1 MRGKVFIS
9 LAFIL
14 LKLAICGVLTAQT
27 PFRPFDCGMA
37 VVSCFSGLQSLPP
50 NPTINVNGPVMGII
64 DVRAHA
70 LAPPGQWW
78 QQASSTLK
86 YMHPSWTAANM
97 GQIFGLAIDSAGNIY
112 ATPTT
117 VYYCPTSSHPSPFG
131 PAGPGGVYR
140 ASGTTGLLSTYVT
153 TGNFSPGGNSIP
165 NKGSGLGNICYDPDH
180 DQLFVTNFADGMI
193 YRIKNGQVL
202 SRFDPFS
209 ST

>member
-70 LAPPGQWW
+70 LAPP
-78 QQASSTLK
+78 
-86 YMHPSWTAANM
+86 
-97 GQIFGLAIDSAGNIY
+97 
-112 ATPTT
+112 
-117 VYYCPTSSHPSPFG
+117 
-131 PAGPGGVYR
+131 
-140 ASGTTGLLSTYVT
+140 
-153 TGNFSPGGNSIP
+153 
-165 NKGSGLGNICYDPDH
+165 
-180 DQLFVTNFADGMI
+180 
-193 YRIKNGQVL
+193 
-202 SRFDPFS
+202 
-209 ST
+209 